1 MIKALRRRF
10 TDATPERKRLMMI
23 VGVIGVAA
31 ISAIILAPEKRV
43 RPETKLP
50 PIDNVLTSADPKE
63 LGLSAIARELDLLK
77 RQLADAK
84 QTKGASPSAAPI
96 AAPDPELL
104 ALREELSLM
113 REELKVLRKRPT
125 TISAGQD
132 RSITPIPATQNA
144 SSNLPLPPPPAFQ
157 TIEADLDPA
166 EPAPAETERV
176 AYLPAGTL
184 VSGKLLYGLDAS
196 TASAAIR
203 NPQPVVIRIKHD
215 AILPNRVRFDV
226 RECFLT
232 AAGYGELSSERVMLR
247 AENLSC
253 VRTDGRVL
261 DVKLQAI
268 AVGEDGKVGL
278 RGRLVSKQGR
288 VVGLAALA
296 GLAEGASQALGRST
310 TYVTPGANGDALSA
324 AGGRGVSSSLD
335 RVAEFYLD
343 KADQLSPILEVASSR
358 DVTFALVSGVRL
370 NLLDADRQS
379 GG

>member
-1 MIKALRRRF
+1 MTKSLQRWFA
-10 TDATPERKRLMMI
+10 DATPERKRLVIIIAVIAVAGVCAI
-23 VGVIGVAA
+23 VF
-31 ISAIILAPEKRV
+31 APEKRV
-43 RPETKLP
+43 RPESKLP
-50 PIDNVLTSADPKE
+50 PINNVLTSADPKE
-63 LGLSAIARELDLLK
+63 LGLSAIARELDQLK
-77 RQLADAK
+77 RQLADARQAK
-84 QTKGASPSAAPI
+84 ENAPSSAPI
-96 AAPDPELL
+96 AAPSAEVL
-104 ALREELSLM
+104 ALREELGLM
-113 REELKVLRKRPT
+113 REELKVLR
-125 TISAGQD
+125 D
-132 RSITPIPATQNA
+132 RRQASMPEPPRQTPAIGTPPYQPAST
-144 SSNLPLPPPPAFQ
+144 PLPPPAFQ
-157 TIEADLDPA
+157 TIEVDLDPA
-166 EPAPAETERV
+166 EPAPEAAEPV

-203 NPQPVVIRIKHD
+203 NPQPVVVRIKHD

-253 VRTDGRVL
+253 VRTDGHVL

-358 DVTFALVSGVRL
+358 DVTFALVAGVRL
-370 NLLDADRQS
+370 NLVDADRRS